1 MNREF
6 DMLWRRNAAELL
18 MSLLQKVPQDYM
30 FSFYKHHVLDIMK
43 ILNEEELRRGTD
55 KEICIDLDL
64 KYCGF
69 RLMEISFFLMMQWD
83 DGDCSIKAHDNP

>member
-30 FSFYKHHVLDIMK
+30 FSFYKHHVFDIMK

-69 RLMEISFFLMMQWD
+69 RLMEISFFLMQWD
-83 DGDCSIKAHDNP
+83 DGDSSIKAHDNP